1 MTHPGRPPSPFSPRA
16 SAILAAMLALLPA
29 PDAAALH
36 PTPEIRTIEPIGVPG
51 AIAYAMRAPLPG
63 TRSMTGLSLLCR
75 PSGSERIAVTAY
87 FGGFPPDR
95 RPVQL
100 AVGTRDG
107 TVLRFGPVVRGGR
120 EHGFHSPVISD
131 PRQAERFLRAALS
144 PGSLVSNGYNSFRN
158 RVAAAR
164 NRTVLHRFLSCMDNT
179 PP

>member
-1 MTHPGRPPSPFSPRA
+1 MRP
-16 SAILAAMLALLPA
+16 
-29 PDAAALH
+29 
-36 PTPEIRTIEPIGVPG
+36 
-51 AIAYAMRAPLPG
+51 PLPG

-75 PSGSERIAVTAY
+75 PRGPDRIAVSAY

-100 AVGTRDG
+100 AVGTGDG

-131 PRQAERFLRAALS
+131 PARPNASSAPPS
-144 PGSLVSNGYNSFRN
+144 PPGSLVSNGYNSFRN